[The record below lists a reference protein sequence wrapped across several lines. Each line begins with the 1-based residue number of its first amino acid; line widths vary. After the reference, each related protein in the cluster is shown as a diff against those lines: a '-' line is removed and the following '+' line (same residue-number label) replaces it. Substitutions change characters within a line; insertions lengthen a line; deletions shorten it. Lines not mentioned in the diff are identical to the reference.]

1 MHTLVFPSVPYRST
15 TMCDDDVT
23 ALVVDNGSDV
33 CKAGFAG
40 VDKPLAVFPSLVGR
54 PRHSGMVGK
63 GQQDEIPTPWVHYL
77 RIYFLV

>member
-1 MHTLVFPSVPYRST
+1 
-15 TMCDDDVT
+15 MCEDDVT

-63 GQQDEIPTPWVHYL
+63 GQQDSYDEIPTPWVHYL
-77 RIYFLV
+77 RIYLPV